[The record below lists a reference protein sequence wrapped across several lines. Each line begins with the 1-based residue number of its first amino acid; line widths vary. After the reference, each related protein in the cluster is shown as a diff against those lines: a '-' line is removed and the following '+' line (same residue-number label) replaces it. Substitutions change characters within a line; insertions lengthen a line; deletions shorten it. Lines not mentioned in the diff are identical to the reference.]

1 MSFDALPDRY
11 LFFGRSFFFF
21 STILELAA
29 MGINMESEAI
39 VVAAIIVVM
48 ETEVMGIIVNVNF
61 TEKAGKV
68 DIAT

>member
-1 MSFDALPDRY
+1 MHCPIHIYFLAD
-11 LFFGRSFFFF
+11 LFFS

-39 VVAAIIVVM
+39 VVADIIVVM
-48 ETEVMGIIVNVNF
+48 ETGVMGIIVNVNF